1 MDINQL
7 RQYRFQLNQPFVNS
21 KGQGIAIFDFS
32 MTFLIAYI
40 IEPYI
45 REYLKLTR
53 PAYYLMLLPLGVVIH
68 LLTKQETFLNK
79 QLFNN
84 SINLYKVI
92 MIVILYKLYQEFT

>member
-7 RQYRFQLNQPFVNS
+7 RQYRFQLNQPFLNS
-21 KGQGIAIFDFS
+21 EGRGIAIFDFTI
-32 MTFLIAYI
+32 TFLIAYI

-53 PAYYLMLLPLGVVIH
+53 PAYYLMLLPLGVIIH
-68 LLTKQETFLNK
+68 LLTKQDTFLNK
-79 QLFNN
+79 QLFDN

-92 MIVILYKLYQEFT
+92 MIFILIKLYQEFI

>member
-1 MDINQL
+1 MDIQTL
-7 RQYRFQLNQPFVNS
+7 RQYRFQLTQPFLNADS
-21 KGQGIAIFDFS
+21 QGIAIFDFT

-45 REYLKLTR
+45 REYLRLSR

-79 QLFNN
+79 QLFNT
-84 SINLYKVI
+84 SINLYKII
-92 MIVILYKLYQEFT
+92 MIIILYKLYQEFN

>member
-7 RQYRFQLNQPFVNS
+7 RKYRFQLNQPFVNS

-32 MTFLIAYI
+32 ITFLIAYI

-68 LLTKQETFLNK
+68 LLTKQDTFLNK
-79 QLFNN
+79 QLFDN

-92 MIVILYKLYQEFT
+92 MIIILIKLYQEFT

>member
-7 RQYRFQLNQPFVNS
+7 RQYRFQLNQPFLNS
-21 KGQGIAIFDFS
+21 DGQGIAIFDFS

-45 REYLKLTR
+45 REYFKLTR

-92 MIVILYKLYQEFT
+92 MIIILYKLYQELV

>member
-7 RQYRFQLNQPFVNS
+7 RQYRFQLDQSFLNS

-68 LLTKQETFLNK
+68 ILTKQETFLNK
-79 QLFNN
+79 QLFDK